1 MIKRGYAYEF
11 LLQPLLDIH
20 LNSHLDYEIEPNSDI
35 KYVYIFS
42 IIAGFI
48 LLIACINFMNLTT
61 ARSSTRSKEVGI
73 RKVLG
78 SNKARL
84 VKQFLTESILLTF
97 FAVLIAVVLVEVFL
111 PSFGRLA
118 GKDLHIS
125 FTDNLIAIPALIL
138 TILFVGFIAGS
149 YPAFFLSS
157 FKPVKVLK
165 GKVGET
171 KGSWLRSGLVVF
183 QFAITIILFVCTL
196 IVYNQMKFVQN
207 KNLGFNKEHVFV
219 IERAWAL
226 ENHAQAFKDELLQ
239 NSNIVSASNT
249 DNLPGRIFGTEVLK
263 PEDAPLSQQYP
274 ISVMS
279 TDYDFL
285 KTLGIELLSG
295 RYFSRDNPSD
305 TLSVVLNEE
314 AVKFMDIKDP
324 VGKRLVLP
332 GPDNSSVFLTIIGV
346 IKDFNYESLHQKIKP
361 LAIFLDKGQT
371 SYLPIRI
378 RPADISKTI
387 SLIKDEWKKYV
398 PAKPFEYFFLDEDF
412 DRLYQSEQKTGQIF
426 TSFSILA
433 IFIACLGL
441 FGLTA
446 FTVERRI
453 KEIGIRKVL
462 GASISTIVFLISKE
476 FLKWVLIANIIAWPV
491 AYYFMS
497 NWLDNFAYRISITI
511 GVFILSAVIALL
523 IALITVSSQT
533 IKAATANPVKSLR
546 YE

>member
-1 MIKRGYAYEF
+1 
-11 LLQPLLDIH
+11 
-20 LNSHLDYEIEPNSDI
+20 
-35 KYVYIFS
+35 
-42 IIAGFI
+42 
-48 LLIACINFMNLTT
+48 
-61 ARSSTRSKEVGI
+61 
-73 RKVLG
+73 
-78 SNKARL
+78 
-84 VKQFLTESILLTF
+84 
-97 FAVLIAVVLVEVFL
+97 
-111 PSFGRLA
+111 
-118 GKDLHIS
+118 
-125 FTDNLIAIPALIL
+125 
-138 TILFVGFIAGS
+138 
-149 YPAFFLSS
+149 
-157 FKPVKVLK
+157 
-165 GKVGET
+165 
-171 KGSWLRSGLVVF
+171 
-183 QFAITIILFVCTL
+183 
-196 IVYNQMKFVQN
+196 
-207 KNLGFNKEHVFV
+207 
-219 IERAWAL
+219 
-226 ENHAQAFKDELLQ
+226 
-239 NSNIVSASNT
+239 
-249 DNLPGRIFGTEVLK
+249 
-263 PEDAPLSQQYP
+263 
-274 ISVMS
+274 
-279 TDYDFL
+279 
-285 KTLGIELLSG
+285 
-295 RYFSRDNPSD
+295 
-305 TLSVVLNEE
+305 
-314 AVKFMDIKDP
+314 MDIKDP